1 MQRSLSN
8 WMLLPLAVL
17 LVIPGALLWSTLGF
31 GTIASADQSVVTV
44 TLSGGSKITAPL
56 LRESEEGIVLDLG
69 FSVVNVPSNRI
80 LSLDRVQGSL
90 ESGKRDTRDIFTLGR
105 LEPGAVADL
114 VKRFGDS
121 VIKVKTPRG
130 LGSGFVISSEGHIV
144 TNYHVVER
152 ETQISITMF
161 EKKETGY
168 EKREFKNVRILALHP
183 SRDIALLKLDA
194 KELDG
199 LILDPLVLAEPGS
212 VQQGD
217 LVFAIG
223 NPLGMERS
231 VSQGIV
237 SSTTRTMEHLRFL
250 QTDAAINPGNSGGPL
265 FNTRGEVVGIASAG
279 SNFFDGLAFGVP
291 IEDLTSFLVNRDAFL
306 FDESQPGNGIKYLA
320 PPFKDPKKSKE

>member
-1 MQRSLSN
+1 MNPLTQLSS
-8 WMLLPLAVL
+8 W
-17 LVIPGALLWSTLGF
+17 TLGV
-31 GTIASADQSVVTV
+31 TLSALIALTPSIARADGQSVVTV
-44 TLSGGSKITAPL
+44 TLSGGSKVTAPL
-56 LRESEEGIVLDLG
+56 LRENDEGVVLDLG
-69 FSVVNVPSNRI
+69 FEVIDIPTRRI
-80 LSLDRVQGSL
+80 LAIDRLQGQL
-90 ESGKRDTRDIFTLGR
+90 EAGKRDTRDIFTLGR

-121 VIKVKTPRG
+121 VVKVKTPVG
-130 LGSGFVISSEGHIV
+130 LGSGFVISREGHVV

-152 ETQISITMF
+152 QTQVSITMF
-161 EKKETGY
+161 EKKDTGY
-168 EKREFKNVRILALHP
+168 EKREFQNVKILALQP
-183 SRDIALLKLDA
+183 MRDIALLKLDP

-199 LILDPLVLAEPGS
+199 LELEPLVLAEPGS

-237 SSTTRTMEHLRFL
+237 SSTTRTLEHLRFI

-265 FNTRGEVVGIASAG
+265 FNARGEVVGIASAG
-279 SNFFDGLAFGVP
+279 SNYFDGLAFGVP

-320 PPFKDPKKSKE
+320 PPSNSPEKSKE